1 MVKGGVTYSL
11 SKAMIMALSMSLAVL
26 ALSLMARWT

>member
-11 SKAMIMALSMSLAVL
+11 SKAMIIALSMSMAVL